1 MNKPDSAYY
10 LSHFTTIRDSIEEA
24 NHPDLIQ
31 SAENNYLTD
40 NIIKKKNN
48 NLIVGLGFILFLSS
62 ITFLITISTHKI
74 KLKNHERA
82 KEKEIKKYTEETNE
96 LQRKLAIYAKEK
108 ERQAIKLSQTEAT
121 QKLSSKQNC

>member
-82 KEKEIKKYTEETNE
+82 KEKEIKKYTEETNDYNE
-96 LQRKLAIYAKEK
+96 NWLYMPRKKK
-108 ERQAIKLSQTEAT
+108 DKQ
-121 QKLSSKQNC
+121 SSSPKPKQHKNCR

>member
-1 MNKPDSAYY
+1 MLY
-10 LSHFTTIRDSIEEA
+10 
-24 NHPDLIQ
+24 
-31 SAENNYLTD
+31 NNYLTD

-121 QKLSSKQNC
+121 QKAVVFRHVSECLQILNECMMSFIYYV